1 MQKYFR
7 QIRLQNA
14 FLKHHRCHLLLF
26 RLSKQVRNIYAMR
39 FFIRTDFTKKM
50 TAYGHRFGNLRI
62 AKRVWLFSFIS
73 ALVVDYGLNQRSFK
87 VRVFDKLE
95 VPCTLQLPSAL
106 GRESDQQ
113 FYSFGWY
120 HNGYKIKQRV
130 S

>member
-1 MQKYFR
+1 MPGVFFMQPVLEKL
-7 QIRLQNA
+7 I
-14 FLKHHRCHLLLF
+14 
-26 RLSKQVRNIYAMR
+26 
-39 FFIRTDFTKKM
+39 
-50 TAYGHRFGNLRI
+50 AYGFRSENLRI
-62 AKRVWLFSFIS
+62 AKRVCLFSFIS

-113 FYSFGWY
+113 TDVNQFYSFGWY
-120 HNGYKIKQRV
+120 HNGYKFKRV